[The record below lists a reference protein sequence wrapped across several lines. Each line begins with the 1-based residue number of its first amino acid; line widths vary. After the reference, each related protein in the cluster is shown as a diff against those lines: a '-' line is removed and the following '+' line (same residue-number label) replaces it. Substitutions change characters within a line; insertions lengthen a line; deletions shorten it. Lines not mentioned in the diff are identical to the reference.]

1 MCLPSPDSSASR
13 RAGRKTVRWT
23 RINLKSGRPRL
34 IGGARLRYISR
45 IPASEWRRIL
55 PAHFHET
62 SLPLLLAG
70 TSCVALTCPQ
80 LIADAHAARETTP
93 RPKKRS
99 KTFNPPRRRRFF
111 ATARAAFPAEP
122 AANLQAL
129 PLIAFCCYEVPRP
142 VGPPNRQM
150 YKGARKCAISTPCCA
165 CAISMP
171 R

>member
-1 MCLPSPDSSASR
+1 M
-13 RAGRKTVRWT
+13 

-45 IPASEWRRIL
+45 IPASEWRGY
-55 PAHFHET
+55 F
-62 SLPLLLAG
+62 LLISMKRATPFAG
-70 TSCVALTCPQ
+70 TSCVALTGPQ
-80 LIADAHAARETTP
+80 LIADAQ
-93 RPKKRS
+93 
-99 KTFNPPRRRRFF
+99 RRVRNNAMPQKAEQSFQPAPDVGGFF

-122 AANLQAL
+122 AANSQAL